1 MYVIKLF
8 LLSRATSRIEDCH
21 YGFASN
27 LKRCCTRRRFL
38 LDSWWRD
45 IRDQVNGYDRCN
57 QHTFWYRRGG
67 MWVMFVIQYIHEEVR
82 EKGSWSTH
90 ALWCLCTSLF
100 GTPNAQWRDCGN
112 FHFNNLRWKRWS
124 LILSYTAEIRLLQI
138 EAWWTDMVVVGHI
151 TKYDPHWG
159 RLKDLILGPAV
170 LDMVQDIQ

>member
-82 EKGSWSTH
+82 EKIHYQLNSRFLLGIRFITISV
-90 ALWCLCTSLF
+90 APLDYFYF
-100 GTPNAQWRDCGN
+100 GTLSSSCTRAGFPSLALCCPKHPKKRKHGVCFTTSN
-112 FHFNNLRWKRWS
+112 FRPR
-124 LILSYTAEIRLLQI
+124 ICSY
-138 EAWWTDMVVVGHI
+138 M
-151 TKYDPHWG
+151 K
-159 RLKDLILGPAV
+159 PAR
-170 LDMVQDIQ
+170 